1 MVAVCGKMLRVDIV
15 NSVEYESSSETSSN
29 DDSDVS
35 VDLNRKSKFRN
46 SDSIPIQLQRQASQ
60 VSNHSTLGHRPSMAF
75 FEQMHETES
84 LQAPLTQTIAEEFVD
99 PN

>member
-46 SDSIPIQLQRQASQ
+46 SDSIPI
-60 VSNHSTLGHRPSMAF
+60 
-75 FEQMHETES
+75 
-84 LQAPLTQTIAEEFVD
+84 
-99 PN
+99 